1 MEHPRLAH
9 PARYSPPETQT
20 PIGEA
25 ECFTA
30 MLAHVSALAPIAR
43 PVLVVGERGTG
54 KELVAA
60 RLAFLSPRW
69 DRPFLKL
76 NCAALPDTL
85 LDSELFGHEAGA
97 FTGAQRRRPGRFE
110 QADGGTLFLDEIATA
125 SPAVQEK
132 LLRVLEYGRFER
144 VGGTDTV
151 AVDVRVVAA
160 TNADLPAM
168 AHSGRF
174 RADLLDR
181 LAFDVVTVPPLR
193 ARPDDI
199 PRLAEHFATRMSAEL
214 GRRGFA
220 GFAPA
225 ATRRL
230 LAHPWPGNVRELRNA
245 VERSV
250 ALNPRPERP
259 LAELRL
265 DPFDSPYRPQPDPAP
280 RLPGGPARN
289 PGPPEAQVPGA
300 HSPELRSPE
309 VPSPGARRLGEAREG
324 RSREDQ
330 PWAGGAGQG
339 ATMPA
344 DYTGRVHHFETAL
357 LRDALEYTRFNQ
369 AAAARLLGLGYHQ
382 FRHHLRSHD
391 MLGAAR
397 PSRSPDGAAPAT
409 GAGDVA

>member
-1 MEHPRLAH
+1 M
-9 PARYSPPETQT
+9 ARSATTSPPETQT

-97 FTGAQRRRPGRFE
+97 FTGAQKRRAGRFE
-110 QADGGTLFLDEIATA
+110 QADGGTLFLDEIGTA

-144 VGGTDTV
+144 VGGADTV

-168 AHSGRF
+168 ARDGRF

-193 ARPDDI
+193 ARADDI
-199 PRLAEHFATRMSAEL
+199 PRLAEHFAARMSAEL
-214 GRRGFA
+214 GRRSFA
-220 GFAPA
+220 GFAPS

-259 LAELRL
+259 LADLRL
-265 DPFDSPYRPQPDPAP
+265 DPFDSPFRPADARP
-280 RLPGGPARN
+280 PAREH
-289 PGPPEAQVPGA
+289 PAQAADP
-300 HSPELRSPE
+300 SPER
-309 VPSPGARRLGEAREG
+309 
-324 RSREDQ
+324 
-330 PWAGGAGQG
+330 AGQG
-339 ATMPA
+339 PA
-344 DYTGRVHHFETAL
+344 PSDFTGRVRRFETAL
-357 LRDALEYTRFNQ
+357 LRDALEHARFNQ
-369 AAAARLLGLGYHQ
+369 AAAARLLGLG
-382 FRHHLRSHD
+382 
-391 MLGAAR
+391 
-397 PSRSPDGAAPAT
+397 
-409 GAGDVA
+409 

>member
-1 MEHPRLAH
+1 MALS
-9 PARYSPPETQT
+9 ARHSPPETQT

-25 ECFTA
+25 ECFVA
-30 MLAHVSALAPIAR
+30 MLAEVSALAPIAR

-76 NCAALPDTL
+76 NCAALPDAL

-97 FTGAQRRRPGRFE
+97 FTGAQRRRLGRFE
-110 QADGGTLFLDEIATA
+110 QADGGTLFLDEIGTA

-144 VGGTDTV
+144 VGGGDTV

-168 AHSGRF
+168 VGDGRF

-181 LAFDVVTVPPLR
+181 LAFAVVMVPPLR
-193 ARPDDI
+193 ARPEDI
-199 PRLAEHFATRMSAEL
+199 VRLAEHFAGRMSAEL
-214 GRRGFA
+214 GRRAFA

-225 ATRRL
+225 AEWAL
-230 LAHPWPGNVRELRNA
+230 LAHAWPGNVRELRNA

-250 ALNPRPERP
+250 ALAERPERP
-259 LAELRL
+259 LSELRL
-265 DPFDSPYRPQPDPAP
+265 DPFDSPFRALDAGHAGGVPAGCDN
-280 RLPGGPARN
+280 RGTDRGGRAA
-289 PGPPEAQVPGA
+289 GTAG
-300 HSPELRSPE
+300 
-309 VPSPGARRLGEAREG
+309 GM
-324 RSREDQ
+324 
-330 PWAGGAGQG
+330 AGGADGSVAG
-339 ATMPA
+339 AAGLGRAVGGSGIGTGSGRHDDAA
-344 DYTGRVHHFETAL
+344 DDEGLDYAARVGRFEVRL
-357 LRDALEYTRFNQ
+357 LREALERSRFNQ

-382 FRHHLRSHD
+382 FRHALRSHGLLPGTAQD
-391 MLGAAR
+391 RAPGAA
-397 PSRSPDGAAPAT
+397 T
-409 GAGDVA
+409 

>member
-1 MEHPRLAH
+1 MALS
-9 PARYSPPETQT
+9 ARYSPPETQT

-30 MLAHVSALAPIAR
+30 MLAHVSTLAPIER
-43 PVLVVGERGTG
+43 PVLVIGERGTG

-60 RLAFLSPRW
+60 RLALLSPRW

-97 FTGAQRRRPGRFE
+97 FTGAQRRRQGRFE

-168 AHSGRF
+168 ARDGRF

-193 ARPDDI
+193 ARADDI
-199 PRLAEHFATRMSAEL
+199 PRLAEHFAQRMSVEL
-214 GRRGFA
+214 GRRGFP

-225 ATRRL
+225 VIRRL
-230 LAHPWPGNVRELRNA
+230 AAHPWPGNVRELRNA

-259 LAELRL
+259 LADLRL
-265 DPFDSPYRPQPDPAP
+265 DPFDSPFRPLPDHAPRRAGEPARGTPGHPGDPEAHPDP
-280 RLPGGPARN
+280 
-289 PGPPEAQVPGA
+289 
-300 HSPELRSPE
+300 LRQP
-309 VPSPGARRLGEAREG
+309 LEG
-324 RSREDQ
+324 RSGE
-330 PWAGGAGQG
+330 GAGQARTG
-339 ATMPA
+339 DGPTSAGWAGRGPPA
-344 DYTGRVHHFETAL
+344 PSDYTGRVRRFEAAL
-357 LRDALEYTRFNQ
+357 LRDALEHTRFNQ

-382 FRHHLRSHD
+382 FRHHLRSHA
-391 MLGAAR
+391 MLDAAR
-397 PSRSPDGAAPAT
+397 PAKSVDVPPPAAGA
-409 GAGDVA
+409 DEVA

>member
-1 MEHPRLAH
+1 MALS
-9 PARYSPPETQT
+9 ARHSPPETQT

-25 ECFTA
+25 ECFVA
-30 MLAHVSALAPIAR
+30 MLAEVSALAPIAR

-76 NCAALPDTL
+76 SCAALPDAL
-85 LDSELFGHEAGA
+85 LDSELFGHEVGA
-97 FTGAQRRRPGRFE
+97 FTGAQRRRLGRFE
-110 QADGGTLFLDEIATA
+110 QADGGTLFLDEIGTA

-144 VGGTDTV
+144 VGGGETV

-168 AHSGRF
+168 VAQGRF

-181 LAFDVVTVPPLR
+181 LAFAVVTVPPLR
-193 ARPDDI
+193 ARRDDI
-199 PRLAEHFATRMSAEL
+199 VRLAEHFATRMSAEL
-214 GRRGFA
+214 GRRAFA

-225 ATRRL
+225 AERAL
-230 LAHPWPGNVRELRNA
+230 LDHAWPGNVRELRNA

-250 ALNPRPERP
+250 ALAARPERP

-265 DPFDSPYRPQPDPAP
+265 DPFDSPYRA
-280 RLPGGPARN
+280 
-289 PGPPEAQVPGA
+289 A
-300 HSPELRSPE
+300 H
-309 VPSPGARRLGEAREG
+309 
-324 RSREDQ
+324 
-330 PWAGGAGQG
+330 GGAGLDPDG
-339 ATMPA
+339 AQAAQAGSGECGTARGAGAAGVAGEGPTGEGLTGEGRTVEGRAVEGQAA
-344 DYTGRVHHFETAL
+344 DRSGMGTGAGRGDASADEGGLDYAARVGRFEARL
-357 LRDALEYTRFNQ
+357 LRGALERSRFNQ

-382 FRHHLRSHD
+382 FRHALRSHGLLPGTAQD
-391 MLGAAR
+391 RPPGA
-397 PSRSPDGAAPAT
+397 PT
-409 GAGDVA
+409 